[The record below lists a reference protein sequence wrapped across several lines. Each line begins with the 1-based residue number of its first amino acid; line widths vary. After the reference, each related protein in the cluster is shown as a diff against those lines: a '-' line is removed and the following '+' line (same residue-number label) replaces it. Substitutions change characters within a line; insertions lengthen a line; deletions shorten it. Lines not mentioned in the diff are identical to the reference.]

1 MVKKKIFLKEFYHF
15 SIDEEDDKISF
26 INLFIFSLLSL
37 ADKIVTLSTKFLNS
51 LTFPG
56 QL

>member
-1 MVKKKIFLKEFYHF
+1 MIFLKYFYYF
-15 SIDEEDDKISF
+15 QIFDEGFKISF
-26 INLFIFSLLSL
+26 INLLIFSLLSF